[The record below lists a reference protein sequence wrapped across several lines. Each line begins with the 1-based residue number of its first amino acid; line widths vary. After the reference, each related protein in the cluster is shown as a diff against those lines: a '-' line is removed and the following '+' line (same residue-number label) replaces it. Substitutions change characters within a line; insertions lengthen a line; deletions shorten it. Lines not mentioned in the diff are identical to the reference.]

1 MHGWRRSPDSR
12 SKKAG
17 EAGIEV
23 QACTYSFFML
33 IHGADPANNI
43 AKHALKTGSTKRGI
57 RRRFLTTRGAEN
69 RNIRMSAMKTI
80 INLKRFLHHRK
91 ILSSRAIKYRSVKNL
106 SYTGDFQDR

>member
-1 MHGWRRSPDSR
+1 M
-12 SKKAG
+12 
-17 EAGIEV
+17 
-23 QACTYSFFML
+23 
-33 IHGADPANNI
+33 
-43 AKHALKTGSTKRGI
+43 
-57 RRRFLTTRGAEN
+57 TTRGAEN